1 MSHKT
6 SPALGFCQ
14 MTSHNLADRITP
26 SCKGNMF
33 LVKLQRDHEAAM
45 VFAIAQEYGCS
56 LDASN
61 GQSNEHQEN
70 RITGPCYAGY
80 DGYPPGICH

>member
-1 MSHKT
+1 
-6 SPALGFCQ
+6 
-14 MTSHNLADRITP
+14 
-26 SCKGNMF
+26 
-33 LVKLQRDHEAAM
+33 M

-80 DGYPPGICH
+80 DGYDLIHLEFVIIDTGITGSQVHWTFFKELI